1 MRGEIRRLIAFLR
14 ILIDYKDEESMYT
27 ILAMKE
33 WGVSAREFLEINM
46 LAREK
51 NISVWETL
59 ENFCDL
65 KIGDVET
72 EIHIES
78 SNLIEKILSE
88 KAISGLEKLL
98 NILNESV
105 KMVRAEKSIGEL
117 LYYFVTASGYL
128 NSFVEEKDQF

>member
-1 MRGEIRRLIAFLR
+1 M
-14 ILIDYKDEESMYT
+14 
-27 ILAMKE
+27 
-33 WGVSAREFLEINM
+33 
-46 LAREK
+46 
-51 NISVWETL
+51 
-59 ENFCDL
+59 

-128 NSFVEEKDQF
+128 NSFVEEKDQFKVNNISKFFTGISDYEKKNIGSNIYEYVDFLKLQYRCWR